1 MPKRGT
7 LKKNTRAKSGNK
19 GSQEEQVQ
27 PQQEGQVPPQ
37 QEGNHGSQ
45 SNQGSQASKVSKS
58 SKKKKTARLSKLAQ
72 CIRKTA
78 NTVKLARALQPDS
91 DKFDRNDIKPDMSAK
106 FTRLITQI
114 KALDDA
120 DQKAHGKK
128 FKHFIFTDIRESAY
142 GAKAVASFL
151 IAAGFELRMGLKT
164 KFIKRKGTLVKTKT
178 GQTIYQAGAEDG
190 NGFAILQSLPLWKNP
205 LSVETKKNILRVFNS
220 RPENINGELLRIIVL
235 DSKFKEGID
244 LYDVKYVHLLEPSI
258 AVSDLKQAVGRA
270 TRYCGQKGLP
280 FVPKSGWKL
289 DVFIYN
295 TLLPRGEPFL
305 LEDSKV
311 KDVYAHNL
319 MLEKSGLDLA
329 LMNLTQEITILA
341 IQSAV
346 DYELNYNIN
355 NFKIEEALLEE
366 AAVSGQDV
374 VFKQGGKVDLTEFKK
389 YRWTKPVV
397 QSGCEMVM
405 EKGKAASFTKTQDF
419 MRHYFTPERSI
430 KGMLAWHSVGTGKTC
445 MAVATATT
453 KFEQAGYK
461 ILWVTRNA
469 LMADVYKNIFGV
481 VCSIPL
487 MKDGVVIP
495 DDPKKQ
501 KRMLSKS
508 WLPQI
513 SYRTLQNALEKKNEL
528 GRTLYKNNPSD
539 PLFKTFLVI
548 DEIHKLH
555 DGDLSAAE
563 AADFHTIQKYI
574 FESYDKSGKDS
585 VRPLLMT
592 ATPITDSPKEL
603 FEIINTLIPKP
614 ADRFVDLEEFRT
626 KFTDADG
633 TISAKGKKYYTDRA
647 SGIVS
652 YLNREFDPTTFTQP
666 KFHTISVPVA
676 GMGGGP
682 DIPAFIDSYMK
693 QLGIDNL
700 ISETI
705 MERDCDADLL
715 AAQKVIDDQIT
726 AVEIAIKE
734 TKDKELKKMHKSR
747 IQDLKQLMKDEVIK
761 HKTKKAK
768 CLLTNKHIAKAE
780 YKTRKSFMTALIKDM
795 KEKYDAVAKEGI
807 SGQLKELDK
816 CFQFKRKSSGENDFV
831 AIANQIFSLEK
842 K

>member
-1 MPKRGT
+1 MA
-7 LKKNTRAKSGNK
+7 NTNSGSEKGASKANTNVKANGNK
-19 GSQEEQVQ
+19 PKTV
-27 PQQEGQVPPQ
+27 
-37 QEGNHGSQ
+37 
-45 SNQGSQASKVSKS
+45 
-58 SKKKKTARLSKLAQ
+58 KKKAVRLSKLAQ

-78 NTVKLARALQPDS
+78 NTVKLPRALMPDS
-91 DKFDRNDIKPDMSAK
+91 DKFDKAEIKPDMSAK
-106 FTRLITQI
+106 FTQLIKKI
-114 KALDDA
+114 KELDDA
-120 DQKAHGKK
+120 DQRDHRKK

-151 IAAGFELRMGLKT
+151 IAAGFELRMGHKN
-164 KFIKRKGTLVKTKT
+164 KMIKRDGEMVPTKA
-178 GQTIYQAGAEDG
+178 GQTIYKPAAEANN
-190 NGFAILQSLPLWKNP
+190 NGFAVLQSLPLWKNP
-205 LSVETKKNILRVFNS
+205 LSVETKKKILGVFNS
-220 RPENINGELLRIIVL
+220 RPENVNGELLRIIVL

-258 AVSDLKQAVGRA
+258 ATSDLKQAVGRA

-280 FVPKSGWKL
+280 FVPRAGWKL

-295 TLLPRGEPFL
+295 TMLPRGEPFL
-305 LEDSKV
+305 L
-311 KDVYAHNL
+311 KDNAGNAKEVVAHTL

-355 NFKIEEALLEE
+355 NFKIEQALLDEVAGEE
-366 AAVSGQDV
+366 NKEDVFLKPSANASDVS
-374 VFKQGGKVDLTEFKK
+374 EFKK
-389 YRWTKPVV
+389 YRWSKPVV
-397 QSGCEMVM
+397 QSGCEMAM

-419 MRHYFTPERSI
+419 MRNYFTPERSI

-495 DDPKKQ
+495 EDPKKQ
-501 KRMLSKS
+501 KRMLSKA
-508 WLPQI
+508 WMNPI
-513 SYRTLQNALEKKNEL
+513 SYRTFQNALEKKNEL
-528 GRTLYKNNPSD
+528 GRTLYKNNPTD
-539 PLFKTFLVI
+539 PLYKTFLVI

-563 AADFHTIQKYI
+563 AADFHTIQNYI
-574 FESYDKSGKDS
+574 FESYEKSGKNS

-603 FEIINTLIPKP
+603 FEIINTLIPEP
-614 ADRFVDLEEFRT
+614 ENRFVDLDTFRT
-626 KFTDADG
+626 KYTDANG
-633 TISAKGKKYYTDRA
+633 TISDDGKDYYKERA
-647 SGIVS
+647 DGIVS

-666 KFHTISVPVA
+666 KFHTVSVPLQIT
-676 GMGGGP
+676 GGP
-682 DIPAFIDSYMK
+682 DIPSFIDSYMK
-693 QLGIDNL
+693 QIGIDNL

-705 MERDCDADLL
+705 LERDCDADLL

-726 AVEIAIKE
+726 EVQIAIKE
-734 TKDKELKKMHKSR
+734 TKDKEMKKLHKSR
-747 IQDLKQLMKDEVIK
+747 ILDLKQLIKDEAIK

-768 CLLTNKHIAKAE
+768 CLITNKEIAKAE
-780 YKTRKSFMTALIKDM
+780 FKTRKSFMTALIRDM
-795 KEKYDAVAKEGI
+795 KDKYDTAAKEGG
-807 SGQLKELDK
+807 SGQLKEIDK
-816 CFQFKRKSSGENDFV
+816 CFQFKRPVANDFMK
-831 AIANQIFSLEK
+831 IANEMFSLK
-842 K
+842 KK

>member
-7 LKKNTRAKSGNK
+7 LKNTRVKSGNK
-19 GSQEEQVQ
+19 GNQDGQVQ
-27 PQQEGQVPPQ
+27 SQQGSQGRQGSQGNQDGQVMPQ
-37 QEGNHGSQ
+37 
-45 SNQGSQASKVSKS
+45 QGSQASQ
-58 SKKKKTARLSKLAQ
+58 KKKTARLSKLAQ

-78 NTVKLARALQPDS
+78 NTVKLARALQPDA
-91 DKFDRNDIKPDMSAK
+91 DNFDASNIRPDLSAK
-106 FTRLITQI
+106 FTRLIKQI
-114 KALDDA
+114 RDLDTA
-120 DQKAHGKK
+120 DQDAHGKK

-164 KFIKRKGTLVKTKT
+164 KFIKRKGTLVQTKT
-178 GQTIYQAGAEDG
+178 GQTIYKEGLENG
-190 NGFAILQSLPLWKNP
+190 NGFAVLQSLPLWKNP

-280 FVPKSGWKL
+280 FVPKAGWKL

-295 TLLPRGEPFL
+295 TMLPYGEPFL
-305 LEDSKV
+305 LDGNSGQRTTIA
-311 KDVYAHNL
+311 AHNL

-366 AAVSGQDV
+366 VAVSEQDDV
-374 VFKQGGKVDLTEFKK
+374 EFKRGGKVDLTEFKK

-397 QSGCEMVM
+397 QSGCDAVM

-419 MRHYFTPERSI
+419 MRHYFTPERAI

-453 KFEQAGYK
+453 KFEQAGYT

-495 DDPKKQ
+495 EDPKKQ
-501 KRMLSKS
+501 KRMLSKA
-508 WLPQI
+508 WLPPI
-513 SYRTLQNALEKKNEL
+513 SYRTFQNALEKKNEL
-528 GRTLYKNNPSD
+528 GRTLYKNNPTD

-563 AADFHTIQKYI
+563 AADFHTIQQYI
-574 FESYDKSGKDS
+574 FASYEKSGKNS

-614 ADRFVDLEEFRT
+614 KDRFVDLEEFRT
-626 KFTDADG
+626 KYTDDDG
-633 TISAKGKKYYTDRA
+633 SISEKGKKYYMDRA

-666 KFHTISVPVA
+666 KFHTIAVPIQ
-676 GMGGGP
+676 GSGGP
-682 DIPAFIDSYMK
+682 DIPTFIDSYMK

-726 AVEIAIKE
+726 AVEIAIKK

-747 IQDLKQLMKDEVIK
+747 IQDLKQLLKDEVIK

-768 CLLTNKHIAKAE
+768 CLLTNKEIAKAE
-780 YKTRKSFMTALIKDM
+780 YKTRKSFMTGLIKDM
-795 KEKYDAVAKEGI
+795 KVKYDAVAAAGV

-816 CFQFKRKSSGENDFV
+816 CFQFKRKSTGENDFV
-831 AIANQIFSLEK
+831 AIANQMFSLEK

>member
-1 MPKRGT
+1 MA
-7 LKKNTRAKSGNK
+7 NSKS
-19 GSQEEQVQ
+19 
-27 PQQEGQVPPQ
+27 
-37 QEGNHGSQ
+37 
-45 SNQGSQASKVSKS
+45 GSQAVSANTSVKANGNNKPKTV
-58 SKKKKTARLSKLAQ
+58 KKKAVRLSKLAQ

-78 NTVKLARALQPDS
+78 NTVKLPRVLMPDS
-91 DKFDRNDIKPDMSAK
+91 DKFDKAEIKPDMSAK
-106 FTRLITQI
+106 FTQLIKKI
-114 KALDDA
+114 NELDDA
-120 DQKAHGKK
+120 DQRDHKKK

-151 IAAGFELRMGLKT
+151 IAAGFELRMGHKS
-164 KFIKRKGTLVKTKT
+164 KMIKRDGEMVPTKA
-178 GQTIYQAGAEDG
+178 GQTIYKPATEANN
-190 NGFAILQSLPLWKNP
+190 NGFAVLQSLPLWKNP
-205 LSVETKKNILRVFNS
+205 LSVETKKKILSVFNS
-220 RPENINGELLRIIVL
+220 RPDNVNGELLRIIVL

-258 AVSDLKQAVGRA
+258 ATSDLKQAVGRA

-280 FVPKSGWKL
+280 FVPRAGWKL

-295 TLLPRGEPFL
+295 TMLPRGEPFL
-305 LEDSKV
+305 LKDNVGNV
-311 KDVYAHNL
+311 KEVAAHTL

-355 NFKIEEALLEE
+355 NFKIEQALLDETAGEE
-366 AAVSGQDV
+366 NKTN
-374 VFKQGGKVDLTEFKK
+374 VFLKPSANASNDNEFKK
-389 YRWTKPVV
+389 YRWSKPVV
-397 QSGCEMVM
+397 QSGCEMAM

-419 MRHYFTPERSI
+419 MRNYFTPERSI

-501 KRMLSKS
+501 KRMLSKA
-508 WLPQI
+508 WMNPI
-513 SYRTLQNALEKKNEL
+513 SYRTFQNALEKKNEL
-528 GRTLYKNNPSD
+528 GRTLYKNNPTD
-539 PLFKTFLVI
+539 PLYKTFLVI

-563 AADFHTIQKYI
+563 AADFHTIQNYI
-574 FESYDKSGKDS
+574 FESYEKSGKNS

-603 FEIINTLIPKP
+603 FEIINTLIPEP
-614 ADRFVDLEEFRT
+614 ENRFVDLTEFRT
-626 KFTDADG
+626 KYTDTNG
-633 TISAKGKKYYTDRA
+633 TISDEGKTYYKEKAD
-647 SGIVS
+647 GIVS

-666 KFHTISVPVA
+666 KFHTVAVPIQIANTLDV
-676 GMGGGP
+676 P
-682 DIPAFIDSYMK
+682 SFIDSYMK
-693 QLGIDNL
+693 QIGIDNL

-705 MERDCDADLL
+705 LERDCEADLV

-726 AVEIAIKE
+726 EVQIAIKE
-734 TKDKELKKMHKSR
+734 TKDKELKQAHKSR
-747 IQDLKQLMKDEVIK
+747 ILDLKQLMKDAAIK
-761 HKTKKAK
+761 YKTKRAK
-768 CLLTNKHIAKAE
+768 CIITNKEIAKAE
-780 YKTRKSFMTALIKDM
+780 QKTRKSFMTALIRDM
-795 KEKYDAVAKEGI
+795 KDKYDKAAKDSG
-807 SGQLKELDK
+807 SGQLKEIDK
-816 CFQFKRKSSGENDFV
+816 CFQFKRPVTNDFMN
-831 AIANQIFSLEK
+831 IANSIFFPK

>member
-1 MPKRGT
+1 MARAT
-7 LKKNTRAKSGNK
+7 QKNSRVAKSGNSGLNEDGKKK
-19 GSQEEQVQ
+19 G
-27 PQQEGQVPPQ
+27 
-37 QEGNHGSQ
+37 
-45 SNQGSQASKVSKS
+45 A
-58 SKKKKTARLSKLAQ
+58 KKTARLSKLAQ

-78 NTVKLARALQPDS
+78 NTVKLARALMPDN
-91 DKFDRNDIKPDMSAK
+91 DKFNKDDIKPDLSAK
-106 FTRLITQI
+106 FTRLIKQI
-114 KALDDA
+114 KELDEA
-120 DQKAHGKK
+120 DQKAYGKK

-151 IAAGFELRMGLKT
+151 MAAGFELRMGLKT
-164 KFIKRKGTLVKTKT
+164 KLIKRKGTLVQTKT
-178 GQTIYQAGAEDG
+178 GQTIFKAGSEDG

-280 FVPKSGWKL
+280 FVPNAGWKL

-295 TLLPRGEPFL
+295 TLLPRGDPFL
-305 LEDSKV
+305 L
-311 KDVYAHNL
+311 KDADAKDIYAHNL

-355 NFKIEEALLEE
+355 NFKIETALLEE
-366 AAVSGQDV
+366 AGAREEDI
-374 VFKQGGKVDLTEFKK
+374 VFKRGGKVDLTEFKK
-389 YRWTKPVV
+389 YRWSKPVIE
-397 QSGCEMVM
+397 SGCEMVM
-405 EKGKAASFTKTQDF
+405 EKGKAATFTKTQDF
-419 MRHYFTPERSI
+419 MRHYFTPERAI

-495 DDPKKQ
+495 DDPKAQ
-501 KRMLSKS
+501 KRMLSKA
-508 WLPQI
+508 WLPPI
-513 SYRTLQNALEKKNEL
+513 SYRTFQNALEKKNEL
-528 GRTLYKNNPSD
+528 GRTLYKNNPTD

-574 FESYDKSGKDS
+574 FESYDKSGKNS

-603 FEIINTLIPKP
+603 FEIINTLIPKA
-614 ADRFVDLEEFRT
+614 ADRFVDLDEFRT
-626 KFTDADG
+626 KYTDING
-633 TISAKGKKYYTDRA
+633 TISDKGKKYYTERA

-666 KFHTISVPVA
+666 KFHTIAVPIQETS
-676 GMGGGP
+676 GGP

-700 ISETI
+700 ISETVT
-705 MERDCDADLL
+705 ERDCDADLL

-747 IQDLKQLMKDEVIK
+747 IMDLKQLLKDAEIK

-768 CLLTNKHIAKAE
+768 CLLTNKEIAKAE
-780 YKTRKSFMTALIKDM
+780 YKTRKSFMAALIKDM
-795 KEKYDAVAKEGI
+795 KTKYDAVGQLGV
-807 SGQLKELDK
+807 SGQLKEMDK
-816 CFQFKRKSSGENDFV
+816 CFQFKRKTSDHNDFIAV
-831 AIANQIFSLEK
+831 ANKIFSLDK